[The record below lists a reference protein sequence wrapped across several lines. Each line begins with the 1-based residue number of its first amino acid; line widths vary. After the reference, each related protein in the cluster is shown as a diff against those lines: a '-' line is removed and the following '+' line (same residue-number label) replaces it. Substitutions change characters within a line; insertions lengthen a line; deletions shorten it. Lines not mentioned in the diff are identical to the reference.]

1 MKIFYFVISKC
12 FFLAFIFYTAFAQ
25 GSTTCTTGSS
35 TDGDGNTCFQA
46 CGCDAYSR
54 DEVRCPDCSTHNNTP
69 GECTPIIDSSECE
82 CNRPGQDTL
91 HCPSCLGRTYKLNT
105 NISVTAG
112 GSCPSK
118 TSTKYTC
125 DATDP
130 GNWDTVCPFCASAQI
145 KNSGDI
151 CCQNGSEVSS
161 TVVGV
166 DCCPSGSTPHTGT
179 TCPAPP
185 PDECGENTEE
195 ITTGKTCCNNGSP
208 ASDSE
213 ITTVGDKSCC
223 PTGTDGFSLVTGTS
237 CPSCPT
243 NMRPSAGEVCCNN
256 GSPVSS
262 STVGGVHCC
271 PTGSTPTSSAS
282 CSPTWGCSAN
292 EYLNKDTHK
301 CCWNA
306 DSGNSGV
313 VDDDGIGSYTDGPIT
328 CNTDAE
334 LLEFSPN
341 LTQLCGCDPG
351 YAARCVFGDNKICG
365 NRARGWTCM
374 GSSNSHSKCCDLTED
389 NADGDTC
396 VESSSACDRI
406 SANTHYCCPDKS
418 TPTEQG
424 DECPSACPAG
434 QELGDDQICCDGSD
448 PVDAVDGCC
457 PEDSTPYTGNVC
469 PGCGTAT
476 LTTGQACCED
486 TDADPANRYKVYNTS
501 THSCCANGTD
511 NGTVYNTS
519 TQGCCNNESPNLPTV
534 YSKSSSSEG
543 SCGTA
548 EKCWSTSA
556 NTACCGTGDDAEV
569 YSTATADNKSCCGT
583 GANAAV
589 YSTATADNKSCCG
602 TGASAE
608 VYSTAAADNQSC
620 CKKSSTPGSNDD
632 VYNTSTHG
640 CCNHQTTDAAVY
652 DKERKEC
659 CGASNPKTVVNSGTC
674 TFCNGVQFNTST
686 QDCCC
691 ETTIYPK
698 NTKGCCNTE
707 DVCYGVFNPSTH
719 LCCQNTGVTPITP
732 SRCVSTP
739 SACKSVPSLCHSHK
753 PIRKYVSISDPKDF
767 AFRSNVSMVGR
778 KYYRSRFTVGR
789 ADRPDYICH
798 KLDASG
804 NIVEGGFLPQ
814 YLCPS
819 LTICPY
825 GTQCACTKSTGES
838 VKDTRCEYAYV
849 NPLRDSGSRTENQQ
863 SPHTFHGFETIV
875 IQKVEP

>member
-1 MKIFYFVISKC
+1 MKIFYFIISKC

-46 CGCDAYSR
+46 CGCDAYSMN
-54 DEVRCPDCSTHNNTP
+54 EVVECSNCGAHHVNNPNLTCIPERGTGDCNCSNTIEESTLACPT
-69 GECTPIIDSSECE
+69 
-82 CNRPGQDTL
+82 
-91 HCPSCLGRTYKLNT
+91 SCLGQTYKLNT
-105 NISVTAG
+105 NIPVTAG
-112 GSCPSK
+112 GSCPNK
-118 TSTKYTC
+118 ATANYTC
-125 DATDP
+125 DATGNQDP
-130 GNWDTVCPFCASAQI
+130 VCPFCASAQR

-166 DCCPSGSTPHTGT
+166 DCCPSSSTPHTGT

-185 PDECGENTEE
+185 AARE
-195 ITTGKTCCNNGSP
+195 
-208 ASDSE
+208 
-213 ITTVGDKSCC
+213 
-223 PTGTDGFSLVTGTS
+223 
-237 CPSCPT
+237 
-243 NMRPSAGEVCCNN
+243 
-256 GSPVSS
+256 
-262 STVGGVHCC
+262 
-271 PTGSTPTSSAS
+271 
-282 CSPTWGCSAN
+282 CSAN
-292 EYLNKDTHK
+292 ETYLNKNTHK

-313 VDDDGIGSYTDGPIT
+313 VDDGDLGSSYTDGLIT
-328 CNTDAE
+328 CNTDPVTG
-334 LLEFSPN
+334 FSPN
-341 LTQLCGCDPG
+341 MTQQCGCETG
-351 YAARCVFGDNKICG
+351 YVARCVVGARRICG
-365 NRARGWTCM
+365 TQEGGWTCM
-374 GSSNSHSKCCDLTED
+374 GTSGVASTASHSKCCKVGNNT
-389 NADGDTC
+389 TC
-396 VESSSACDRI
+396 VESSACDRDEN

-434 QELGDDQICCDGSD
+434 QELGNDQICCNGSSQET
-448 PVDAVDGCC
+448 AVDGCC
-457 PEDSTPYTGNVC
+457 PSGSTPYTGSVC
-469 PGCGTAT
+469 DPNPTCGTAT
-476 LTTGQACCED
+476 LTTGQACCKKSS
-486 TDADPANRYKVYNTS
+486 TPDPSDIVYNTS
-501 THSCCANGTD
+501 TQGCCANETND
-511 NGTVYNTS
+511 RTVYNIS

-569 YSTATADNKSCCGT
+569 YSTASSANKSCCGT
-583 GANAAV
+583 GANAEV

-620 CKKSSTPGSNDD
+620 CKKSSTPGSSDD
-632 VYNTSTHG
+632 VYNTSTQG
-640 CCNHQTTDAAVY
+640 CCNHQTSNAELY
-652 DKERKEC
+652 DIQLKEC
-659 CGASNPKTVVNSGTC
+659 CGASNPKTVVDSGTC
-674 TFCNGVQFNTST
+674 TFCNGVQFDSNT